1 MSFFLTGKF
10 MSWVMVLSFADV
22 SFCHLSSQ
30 LPFAGQGRQC
40 SHFHPQAGNPSWC
53 FEVLHTW
60 PRANKFGAEWQISA
74 RRGSSMD
81 GRQIYHFYLQVA
93 GKGLL
98 NRTPSVAFDC
108 LEGTLASRPTGWKAR
123 VGGTQLSGI
132 SPKSQQ
138 TWVRAWWHEKKK
150 ADTWVSLRPVNLVL
164 FRDCSNVFTA
174 KFWPVSSVQHAT
186 HDDSH

>member
-81 GRQIYHFYLQVA
+81 GRQIYHFYLQGVHCANQQPRCSCLVSIFFISFFFLVTAA

-150 ADTWVSLRPVNLVL
+150 
-164 FRDCSNVFTA
+164 
-174 KFWPVSSVQHAT
+174 QT
-186 HDDSH
+186 HEFH

>member
-1 MSFFLTGKF
+1 MANLSTQRLVDGWTTNIPLLSPRCALCNQQPRCSCLVSIFFISFFFLVT
-10 MSWVMVLSFADV
+10 A
-22 SFCHLSSQ
+22 
-30 LPFAGQGRQC
+30 
-40 SHFHPQAGNPSWC
+40 
-53 FEVLHTW
+53 
-60 PRANKFGAEWQISA
+60 
-74 RRGSSMD
+74 
-81 GRQIYHFYLQVA
+81 A

-132 SPKSQQ
+132 SAYRPSLSKLGWQ
-138 TWVRAWWHEKKK
+138 RGNMMK
-150 ADTWVSLRPVNLVL
+150 DGWVSLRPVNLVL